1 MQHHQPST
9 SVDSPGPDAL
19 SPAASDV
26 GSLASGFPSASG
38 AAFTPSSASGSGRYG
53 GSLLAGASSLNLA
66 SPGGSNSG
74 VAGFNAISTVL
85 NNPHKPSRPIDPS
98 SSRYPPV
105 AATRTDLPKIR
116 RADFDTYLN
125 SVQPAWQKLERSK
138 RLGRSGKARLD
149 AQEGEEAE
157 GEGGSGEEPR
167 TPKQQ
172 HGGARQSIEEAR
184 SLATGSQRLPPLSA
198 VPQVFF
204 SEEFNLG
211 NPYTFDLVT
220 ERYKASS
227 DLQGSS
233 TFGGAAHGDEAP
245 DGGVYDVA
253 LNQMLQEKLSWY
265 SDVVE
270 QHLILEISA
279 RSSSFFAALGNL
291 QDLEAEAASC
301 LKRTEVLQAELKR
314 RDESEAKAGLRIIRE
329 QAARRSISERMAAVG
344 VVQDLVHRR
353 DLAKLLVHS
362 GQFEE
367 ALDVICSLM
376 DLLEGRVSL
385 NEWGAGDALPPHLD
399 LELEAV
405 PALADSSALP
415 DTDLGLRN
423 RISPLLTGL
432 VRTGNVDS
440 FVGAYRLV
448 ALRSLRGG
456 LRQYLVFK
464 RGEGEEDLDALP
476 ALLDDDDLAS
486 GRSDARAVPGGAAA
500 AAKLRSL
507 DLVRFLELCDALFK
521 GFLGMLHTMA
531 AHNRVIV
538 HILSAH
544 APSAKQHSTSSAPR
558 VEIQDDDRSSRQ
570 ADATGFSTSN
580 THMPESVSASLPM
593 TLAAVLQEATSL
605 SHALGSRLLSL
616 RSATHVS
623 LDLGSFLEIFHASW
637 SFVLKSETLAGR
649 MIIFHASWS
658 FVLKSEMLAG
668 RMIVG
673 LRGAILNQAKA
684 WLAAFHRERIEGA
697 AKMVEEEMWVQAE
710 VAINDQDE
718 VARIVESATADP
730 KAFIL
735 PAPAKDALSDSPI
748 DASTS
753 LKTLS
758 IEEKQYFVVGA
769 STHVLRLLAEYL
781 RVVINLPLLTTE
793 AMGRVVEFL
802 KQFNSRTCQVVLGA
816 GAMRS
821 AGLKNITAKHL
832 ALASQSLSIV
842 ITLIPYVRETVRRH
856 LSQTQAVM
864 LIEFDKLRRDYQEHQ
879 NEIFAKLVAIM
890 SDRLSVHCRGLS
902 AIEWNA
908 PLSSSPPEPSRSVQD
923 LSKETATLH
932 KVLSKYLQPTSVE
945 TVMGQVLSAIDKR
958 VAEELAQVEI
968 SGSEGRERMRED
980 VALLQRKLGTLKGV
994 TWSNENLAAVLR
1006 EKSEPIPQSPVT
1018 SPPPQTPGT
1027 PGTHAYV
1034 PRINIFGRRNASAQQ
1049 QSARP
1054 SGETP
1059 RSATPSSDAP
1069 PRVSASEQLPRETPA
1084 STNPA
1089 DVVITPIDSDQS
1101 PSQNSKPRQSTSED
1115 APEPPSKDTAANAT
1129 EPSESDRTLQTEDV
1143 IQNEASLAAAPS
1155 ANLHASVTDHGP
1167 AMGTQNVEDASLST
1181 QDAER
1186 ASSEGNGEVAPEGP
1200 REAEK
1205 VNIDSPEVTAAKA
1218 TDASA
1223 SVGAPSSPGAASPS
1237 KPARITLKQRLAEAA
1252 RKRAAAEQPASQFA
1266 SADSPL
1272 TAPIAPAPSETPSE
1286 IAKVAAEQEHS
1297 TTPQQVTLAASA
1309 AEPSS
1314 ENRDDDVQETG
1325 ERNGVSEASTG
1336 ADGIEAGDSSEEAVK
1351 PDTEPAESADVEDG
1365 ATTEPAKESSS
1376 IDSLGANDAAH
1387 VSGQEGAADSKA
1399 AGESTNDDS
1408 AESTTTG
1415 LAESAQRDGTEEV
1428 QPAANAEH
1436 LSEESTA
1443 LRDPARQ
1450 PEEEA
1455 ASKE

>member
-1 MQHHQPST
+1 
-9 SVDSPGPDAL
+9 
-19 SPAASDV
+19 
-26 GSLASGFPSASG
+26 
-38 AAFTPSSASGSGRYG
+38 
-53 GSLLAGASSLNLA
+53 
-66 SPGGSNSG
+66 
-74 VAGFNAISTVL
+74 AISTVL

-105 AATRTDLPKIR
+105 ASTRTDLPKIR

-157 GEGGSGEEPR
+157 GEGEAGEEPR

-233 TFGGAAHGDEAP
+233 NFGGAAHGDEAP

-367 ALDVICSLM
+367 ALDVTCSLM

-399 LELEAV
+399 LELEAI
-405 PALADSSALP
+405 PALAGLLPQLRDMNQTVAGQLESEALSVLGSDLNQRARTHEQQVATTASAASALEGSDQVREDVRAEAVAGPAERAAAAKKRASVILDPSALP
-415 DTDLGLRN
+415 DTDLVLRD

-507 DLVRFLELCDALFK
+507 DHVRFLELCDALFK

-544 APSAKQHSTSSAPR
+544 APSAKQNSTPSAPR

-570 ADATGFSTSN
+570 ADASGSSTFN
-580 THMPESVSASLPM
+580 TRMPESVSASLPM
-593 TLAAVLQEATSL
+593 TLAAILQEATSL
-605 SHALGSRLLSL
+605 SHVLGSRLLSL
-616 RSATHVS
+616 RSATHVA

-637 SFVLKSETLAGR
+637 SFVLKSET
-649 MIIFHASWS
+649 
-658 FVLKSEMLAG
+658 LAG

-710 VAINDQDE
+710 VAINDQEE

-748 DASTS
+748 DPSTS

-908 PLSSSPPEPSRSVQD
+908 PLPSSPPEPSTSVQD

-945 TVMGQVLSAIDKR
+945 IVMGQVLLAIDKR

-980 VALLQRKLGTLKGV
+980 VALLQRKLGNLKGV
-994 TWSNENLAAVLR
+994 TWSNEVR
-1006 EKSEPIPQSPVT
+1006 
-1018 SPPPQTPGT
+1018 
-1027 PGTHAYV
+1027 
-1034 PRINIFGRRNASAQQ
+1034 
-1049 QSARP
+1049 
-1054 SGETP
+1054 
-1059 RSATPSSDAP
+1059 SSDTFCFEKKEDHADHFSSLRGFNRILVQSCVR
-1069 PRVSASEQLPRETPA
+1069 RVSQFPHHRSPRHRPRLPGRLELMRTSLA
-1084 STNPA
+1084 ST
-1089 DVVITPIDSDQS
+1089 
-1101 PSQNSKPRQSTSED
+1101 
-1115 APEPPSKDTAANAT
+1115 
-1129 EPSESDRTLQTEDV
+1129 
-1143 IQNEASLAAAPS
+1143 SLVGGMRRRSNKAR
-1155 ANLHASVTDHGP
+1155 VR
-1167 AMGTQNVEDASLST
+1167 
-1181 QDAER
+1181 R
-1186 ASSEGNGEVAPEGP
+1186 AKH
-1200 REAEK
+1200 R
-1205 VNIDSPEVTAAKA
+1205 
-1218 TDASA
+1218 
-1223 SVGAPSSPGAASPS
+1223 GA
-1237 KPARITLKQRLAEAA
+1237 RH
-1252 RKRAAAEQPASQFA
+1252 RAAMLHHA
-1266 SADSPL
+1266 
-1272 TAPIAPAPSETPSE
+1272 
-1286 IAKVAAEQEHS
+1286 
-1297 TTPQQVTLAASA
+1297 
-1309 AEPSS
+1309 
-1314 ENRDDDVQETG
+1314 
-1325 ERNGVSEASTG
+1325 
-1336 ADGIEAGDSSEEAVK
+1336 
-1351 PDTEPAESADVEDG
+1351 
-1365 ATTEPAKESSS
+1365 
-1376 IDSLGANDAAH
+1376 
-1387 VSGQEGAADSKA
+1387 
-1399 AGESTNDDS
+1399 
-1408 AESTTTG
+1408 
-1415 LAESAQRDGTEEV
+1415 
-1428 QPAANAEH
+1428 
-1436 LSEESTA
+1436 
-1443 LRDPARQ
+1443 
-1450 PEEEA
+1450 
-1455 ASKE
+1455 